1 MEQSFRVSYKFFRV
15 CSFILITFICIPYLP
30 AMSSDEK
37 YDEPTLL
44 SMLAQDSEYA
54 FQLLFDRYRNRI
66 YRTATLYV
74 KSPILAEEIV
84 QDVFL
89 KVWFHRREITA
100 LRSFEAWLYTVSKN
114 HILNCLKKQAG
125 EWKARETWLR
135 SGENSENFENN
146 TDSRIRSAQFHQ
158 LLKEA
163 ISKLPTQQQ
172 RVYRLAKEENLTY
185 EDIALQPDISPL
197 TVKTHMSR
205 ALETIRCFLAGQ
217 GMLYTLLLIMQA

>member
-1 MEQSFRVSYKFFRV
+1 
-15 CSFILITFICIPYLP
+15 
-30 AMSSDEK
+30 
-37 YDEPTLL
+37 
-44 SMLAQDSEYA
+44 MLAQDSEYA

-66 YRTATLYV
+66 YQVATLYV
-74 KSPILAEEIV
+74 RSPILAEEVI

-100 LRSFEAWLYTVSKN
+100 LRSFEAWLFTVSKN

-135 SGENSENFENN
+135 QTENSENN
-146 TDSRIRSAQFHQ
+146 TDSRIRTAQFHQ
-158 LLKEA
+158 LLQEA
-163 ISKLPTQQQ
+163 IHKLPAQQQ
-172 RVYRLAKEENLTY
+172 RVYRLAKEENLSY
-185 EDIALQPDISPL
+185 EDIARRLDISPL

-217 GMLYTLLLIMQA
+217 GMLYTLLLLMQI